1 MQKHQIWT
9 DEEVAILKKVW
20 KDYNQKEISDKF
32 ITTKTPIQIN
42 RKRMK
47 PGFKKP
53 PVWTT
58 EERGLLFE
66 HGANYDYR
74 ALKKMYFPN
83 KSLDQIAQMRRHL
96 GIKRRK

>member
-1 MQKHQIWT
+1 MR
-9 DEEVAILKKVW
+9 L
-20 KDYNQKEISDKF
+20 
-32 ITTKTPIQIN
+32 
-42 RKRMK
+42 
-47 PGFKKP
+47 GFKKP